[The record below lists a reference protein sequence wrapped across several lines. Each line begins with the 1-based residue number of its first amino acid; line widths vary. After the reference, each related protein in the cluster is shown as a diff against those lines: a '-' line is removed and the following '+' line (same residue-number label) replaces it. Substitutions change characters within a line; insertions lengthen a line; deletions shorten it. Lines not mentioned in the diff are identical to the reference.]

1 MVGWLAMAAHGIWE
15 QLMIRSVGL
24 ALAVIVAAV
33 STVSFATEDPSETR
47 KWLMRANGGAAGA
60 ASAMLK
66 GETPFSPAVATSV
79 LRNFTAV
86 GYSFGDYFPEGSQTG
101 DTKASPKIW
110 EDMAGFQA
118 AVAKFRQD
126 SESALNSKPE
136 TLDAF
141 KAAFGTVAQNCQSCH
156 ETYRLQ

>member
-1 MVGWLAMAAHGIWE
+1 MF
-15 QLMIRSVGL
+15 RSIGL
-24 ALAVIVAAV
+24 GLGLVVAAV
-33 STVSFATEDPSETR
+33 STVSFATEDPIATR

-118 AVAKFRQD
+118 AVAKFRTD
-126 SESALNSKPE
+126 AETALNSKPE
-136 TLDAF
+136 TLEAF
-141 KAAFGTVAQNCQSCH
+141 KTAFGSAAQNCQSCH
-156 ETYRLQ
+156 ETYRLD